1 MKELIIHPRKPERKL
16 IEHALSK
23 GLKSFY
29 CNPKNIP
36 EDLRSVI
43 KVYSEEE
50 SGDVRVVHSLSQ
62 VKEGT
67 VLRIRVES
75 PEDVE
80 KVLAAAKAGAKA
92 IIVETGD
99 WKIIPLEN
107 LIADLQPLGARLL
120 AVALNPGEV
129 ETLLGVLELGVD
141 GVVLEADKLED
152 IDLAFEA
159 LNAPRKLKLSVAEVT
174 EVRDVGMGE
183 RACIDT
189 VAILEMGEGMLVGNT
204 ASAFLLIHNES
215 IGSSF
220 TSPRPFRVN
229 AGAVHCYILMPDGST
244 RYLSELSSGDR
255 VLVVSNSGEARVVA
269 IGRVKIERRP
279 LRLVKIRAGEVEGS
293 VTVQNAETIR
303 FIRPDGGLV
312 SVTELKTGD
321 KILSHIAGTGARH
334 FGRAVEEFI
343 LEK

>member
-1 MKELIIHPRKPERKL
+1 MKELIIHPRKLERTL

-29 CNPKNIP
+29 CNPENIP
-36 EDLRSVI
+36 EDLRAII
-43 KVYSEEE
+43 KIYSEEE
-50 SGDVRVVHSLSQ
+50 GGDVKVVHKLSQ
-62 VKEGT
+62 VEEGT
-67 VLRIRVES
+67 VLRIKVKS
-75 PEDVE
+75 PGDVE
-80 KVLAAAKAGAKA
+80 KVLAAAKAGAEA

-99 WKIIPLEN
+99 WRIIPLEN
-107 LIADLQPLGARLL
+107 LVADLQPLGARLL
-120 AVALNPGEV
+120 AIASNPNEV

-141 GVVLEADKLED
+141 GVVLEAEGVGD

-159 LNAPRKLKLSVAEVT
+159 LAAPRKLRLDVAEVT
-174 EVRDVGMGE
+174 EVKDVGMGE

-189 VAILEMGEGMLVGNT
+189 VAILGTGEGMLVGNT
-204 ASAFLLIHNES
+204 ASIFLLIHNES
-215 IGSSF
+215 IGSNF

-244 RYLSELSSGDR
+244 RYLSELSTGDR
-255 VLVVSNSGEARVVA
+255 VLVVSNSGKARVVA

-293 VTVQNAETIR
+293 ATVQNAETIR
-303 FIRPDGGLV
+303 FIRPDGSLV
-312 SVTELKTGD
+312 SVTELKPGD
-321 KILSHIAGTGARH
+321 RILSHIAEAGARH
-334 FGRAVEEFI
+334 FGRAVKEFI